1 MHSQTFKT
9 PFITPRSY
17 HRNVVEQQA
26 NFLLHY
32 ENDCSY
38 KGHYITYMYAIPR
51 FRKGL
56 T

>member
-1 MHSQTFKT
+1 MHSRTSET
-9 PFITPRSY
+9 PFITPCSY

-38 KGHYITYMYAIPR
+38 KGHYIVYAIPI
-51 FRKGL
+51 FHKGL